1 MKAAIALVCLVLVT
15 SLTGCGNSSTTGS
28 SPTASPA
35 STSSNPAGQSPA
47 AYAQGS
53 KKKGDQAICIV
64 CNVREGTTAEEAVVE
79 TLDYQGKTYTFCN
92 ESEKA
97 EFISEPG
104 KFVKFVK

>member
-1 MKAAIALVCLVLVT
+1 MKPAIALVSLLLAA
-15 SLTGCGNSSTTGS
+15 SLTGCGNSPTTES
-28 SPTASPA
+28 RPTASPA
-35 STSSNPAGQSPA
+35 TTTNSSNHSGQSPA

-64 CNVREGTTAEEAVVE
+64 CNIREGTTAEEAVVE

-104 KFVKFVK
+104 KFVK